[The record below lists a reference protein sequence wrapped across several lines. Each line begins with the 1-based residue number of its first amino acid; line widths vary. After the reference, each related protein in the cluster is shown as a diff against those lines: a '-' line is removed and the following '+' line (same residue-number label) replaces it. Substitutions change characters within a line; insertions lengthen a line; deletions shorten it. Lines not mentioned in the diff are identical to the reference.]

1 MKKKMRSDSQPG
13 AVLVRRS
20 GRYGANP
27 QRRHKGPA
35 PVPTPR
41 GGDRREGGFALI
53 LVITA
58 MTAVLLGGMA
68 AVEYVTGYLPIAK
81 ADENRQAALAGAEA
95 GVDDYV
101 NRLNQDPNYWNDGS
115 AASNVAM
122 QGGGVV
128 GGTVPNTGPWGWV
141 SVAPGSDESFH
152 YYVDTSDMTT
162 YKETDSSTGSWGTIY
177 ITSTGKVGSETRT
190 IEVGVRQAD
199 FLSNLYLSNYNLVD
213 PTMMADWG
221 AMSLANAQACVQY
234 GWQVNASG
242 QNGYGPSPGNCSEMF
257 NYWIT
262 GNVVNGPMQS
272 NDDYYICGT
281 PQFEDSVTSADPTA
295 ADSPYWLDHACVGA
309 GQFPH
314 AETVGG
320 DYMENSTGAAMAA
333 TYQKTVPFPA
343 NASFIE
349 GYTAATSPNP
359 TLGCLYYGPTAINF
373 GGPSGNQM
381 QVYSPDTLSSNT
393 NCLGATPSTWLPLPA
408 NGVIYVANLLS
419 SMSCTVDAPAWAD
432 LAGTGCRGNAFVSGT
447 VDGQITVATDNN
459 VYLVAPTADSAA
471 ATWGAAS
478 LVGGDVMGLAA
489 SKFVLV
495 NHDTSGG
502 PDNFGPESYAPIVQ
516 APTIDAVVFTVNDAL
531 GTGEFWQGSVLGNM
545 TINGAIVS
553 NYMDVEGVFSGC
565 CLVHGYNEIYNWD
578 SRLAHLTPPYFI
590 PPDQSQW
597 GEVTY
602 SEIPAENG

>member
-1 MKKKMRSDSQPG
+1 
-13 AVLVRRS
+13 
-20 GRYGANP
+20 
-27 QRRHKGPA
+27 
-35 PVPTPR
+35 
-41 GGDRREGGFALI
+41 
-53 LVITA
+53 
-58 MTAVLLGGMA
+58 
-68 AVEYVTGYLPIAK
+68 
-81 ADENRQAALAGAEA
+81 
-95 GVDDYV
+95 
-101 NRLNQDPNYWNDGS
+101 
-115 AASNVAM
+115 
-122 QGGGVV
+122 
-128 GGTVPNTGPWGWV
+128 
-141 SVAPGSDESFH
+141 
-152 YYVDTSDMTT
+152 
-162 YKETDSSTGSWGTIY
+162 
-177 ITSTGKVGSETRT
+177 
-190 IEVGVRQAD
+190 
-199 FLSNLYLSNYNLVD
+199 
-213 PTMMADWG
+213 
-221 AMSLANAQACVQY
+221 
-234 GWQVNASG
+234 
-242 QNGYGPSPGNCSEMF
+242 
-257 NYWIT
+257 
-262 GNVVNGPMQS
+262 
-272 NDDYYICGT
+272 
-281 PQFEDSVTSADPTA
+281 
-295 ADSPYWLDHACVGA
+295 
-309 GQFPH
+309 
-314 AETVGG
+314 
-320 DYMENSTGAAMAA
+320 
-333 TYQKTVPFPA
+333 
-343 NASFIE
+343 
-349 GYTAATSPNP
+349 
-359 TLGCLYYGPTAINF
+359 
-373 GGPSGNQM
+373 
-381 QVYSPDTLSSNT
+381 
-393 NCLGATPSTWLPLPA
+393 LPA